1 MTMPSETIQSNKHWY
16 RVLLRVLT
24 LSLLVLA
31 HPGLSLG
38 KKLNITSNP
47 PEAEV
52 QIDGQYVGTT
62 PLTLEI
68 HGNEILSAGGIR
80 WKNPAALVVSKSGCT
95 VHRSAITRSF
105 LDSKDSHVQLECYR
119 SHLDAGF
126 QFLLKAKFVDSVR
139 EYERALELDH
149 DHFEGFFNL
158 GMAYMGLGKYRE
170 ANKAFDT
177 AIQLKHDAPEAY
189 NMKGLACAK
198 LLMHSDSISSFTEAL
213 RLKPDFAIAYVN
225 IAEQFRVSGH
235 REEALNSVE
244 RAIQIRPDLAEAY
257 RVKARVL
264 EQLGR
269 TNQAVTAAQQAFDLE
284 PNSAGASLTLGWE
297 LDETGQP
304 QMALEY
310 AQRAVELNPNLRE
323 GYTNMCRA
331 YDELGESRDA
341 VKACQ
346 GALARSQSDP
356 QSLFYGAVAYE
367 KLGQSRT
374 ALVAYRRAAAAFKED
389 PEPDEYALFLWG
401 NACFRLARFQQA
413 VEHYEKAIQERP
425 DFAPAHLNIGVA
437 YIRLGQREKAANEYN
452 ILRATDS
459 ARAQTLKRLLDLP
472 FVGASLKQESK
483 NVVTRPSVSQLS
495 PMAIIKCNAD
505 CTISFDNTWKQPLFA
520 GRSQSFPVVPGK
532 HTISAISADGRR
544 SWRTSVVW
552 EKNSRKEIVVPVE
565 PKTLDVREETERK
578 ELLAEIAQARARIDA
593 NRRKTADVSSA
604 RTRLLINRG
613 SLKERKR
620 QLQQR
625 AESIVNQIKVYE
637 VQVDPELKQ
646 AEHDDNGAL
655 KSCSQ
660 GGGGNDTFS
669 ALKKAADTTA
679 CIMSKQSAER
689 HRQRAKE
696 FLMEI
701 DKLSHELYSLTK
713 PQ

>member
-1 MTMPSETIQSNKHWY
+1 MPSESIRSNKRWY
-16 RVLLRVLT
+16 RVLFRVLT
-24 LSLLVLA
+24 LSLFVLV
-31 HPGLSLG
+31 HPGLSFG
-38 KKLNITSNP
+38 KKLNITSSP

-68 HGNEILSAGGIR
+68 HGNEILTASGIR
-80 WKNPAALVVSKSGCT
+80 WKNPATLVVSKSGCT
-95 VHRSAITRSF
+95 VHRAAITRTF

-126 QFLLKAKFVDSVR
+126 QFLLKEQFANSVR

-158 GMAYMGLGKYRE
+158 GLAYMSLGKYRE
-170 ANKAFDT
+170 AKRAFDT
-177 AIQLKHDAPEAY
+177 AIQLKYDAPEAY
-189 NMKGLACAK
+189 NMRGLACAK

-225 IAEQFRVSGH
+225 IAEQYRVSGH

-269 TNQAVTAAQQAFDLE
+269 TNQAVTAAQRAFELE
-284 PNSAGASLTLGWE
+284 PDSARASLTLGWE
-297 LDETGQP
+297 LDEAGQP

-310 AQRAVELNPNLRE
+310 AEQAVKLNPMLRE
-323 GYTNMCRA
+323 GYTNICRA
-331 YDELGESRDA
+331 YDELEEYRDA

-346 GALARSQSDP
+346 EALARSQSDA
-356 QSLFYGAVAYE
+356 QSLFYAAVAYE
-367 KLGQSRT
+367 KLGQSGT
-374 ALVAYRRAAAAFKED
+374 ALAAYRRADAAFKED

-401 NACFRLARFQQA
+401 NTCFRLARVQRA
-413 VEHYEKAIQERP
+413 VEHYEKAIRERP
-425 DFAPAHLNIGVA
+425 DFAPAHLNLGVA
-437 YIRLGQREKAANEYN
+437 YIRLGQREKATDEYN
-452 ILRATDS
+452 ALRSTDS
-459 ARAQTLKRLLDLP
+459 VRAQRLKRLLDSP
-472 FVGASLKQESK
+472 SASASLKQPEKSI
-483 NVVTRPSVSQLS
+483 VTPSSASQLS
-495 PMAIIKCNAD
+495 ATATVKCNVD
-505 CTISFDNTWKQPLFA
+505 CTISFDNAWKRPLFA
-520 GRSQSFPVVPGK
+520 GRSQSFPVAPGE
-532 HTISAISADGRR
+532 HSISAISADGRR

-552 EKNSRKEIVVPVE
+552 EKNSRKEIVVPIE
-565 PKTLDVREETERK
+565 PKTLDVREESERK

-593 NRRKTADVSSA
+593 TRRKAADASSA
-604 RTRLLINRG
+604 RARLLIDRG
-613 SLKERKR
+613 SLNERKR
-620 QLQQR
+620 LLRQR
-625 AESIVNQIKVYE
+625 AETIVNQIKVYE

-646 AEHDDNGAL
+646 AEHDDNAAL

-660 GGGGNDTFS
+660 GGSGNDTFS
-669 ALKKAADTTA
+669 ALMKAADTTA

-696 FLMEI
+696 FLVEI